1 MKTRDILTLLVYHVR
16 EKVRVDLCHG
26 KRRIQKKNCLMLPEQ
41 NFLDMDTLMPH
52 CAELPPRL
60 ELPPVIHK
68 VLETFH
74 ATDEQKQNALNQHET
89 DRAFE
94 KDNTMHPI
102 LNFVFENL
110 EDVKLLLFC
119 SQGTK
124 YENILDKAAKMESDA
139 TWRMMEEAGYPPM
152 SEQDKETLFLLMR
165 HQYQTYAEA
174 IRLDFSKERTAA
186 YWKAIRDFYD
196 AGWHKF
202 LNS

>member
-1 MKTRDILTLLVYHVR
+1 MSWKTTDTKEKLLDAARAEFSRYGYA
-16 EKVRVDLCHG
+16 DASL
-26 KRRIQKKNCLMLPEQ
+26 RRIAATVGIAAPSVYNHFSSK
-41 NFLDMDTLMPH
+41 
-52 CAELPPRL
+52 AEMFSALVD
-60 ELPPVIHK
+60 PVIHK

-94 KDNTMHPI
+94 KDNTMHPV

-119 SQGTK
+119 SLGTK

-174 IRLDFSKERTAA
+174 IRLDFSKERTAE